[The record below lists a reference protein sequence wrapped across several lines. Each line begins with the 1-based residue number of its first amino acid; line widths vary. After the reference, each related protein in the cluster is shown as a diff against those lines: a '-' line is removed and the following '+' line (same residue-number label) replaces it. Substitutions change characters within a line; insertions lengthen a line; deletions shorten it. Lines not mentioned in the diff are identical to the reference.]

1 MKDHNEQVK
10 RFHDGES
17 ACYISERYNDKT
29 CEGLAYM
36 TRRSILS
43 EMIKAMPMGRFL
55 DIGCGPGVL
64 TSELLNG
71 RRDVVS
77 VDLSLAMLGKASESI
92 HDSPYRGDARFASCE
107 ASQLCFADG
116 SFDVVLCIGVVYY
129 VENYVA
135 VMQEIYRILKETG
148 VAVVQIN
155 KIASPAVYMTL
166 VPAYRWLKTKLI
178 GKSYEKMQFTG
189 NVFSWQGFLS
199 DMEGI
204 GYEVER
210 AEFYDFRVPFVD
222 IVLPRFSVRLGKW
235 LARHRES
242 KMVRCLSQGVLI
254 CLRK

>member
-1 MKDHNEQVK
+1 MKGHNEQVK

-17 ACYISERYNDKT
+17 VRYISERYNDKT
-29 CEGLAYM
+29 CEGLAYVS
-36 TRRSILS
+36 RKGILL
-43 EMIKAMPMGRFL
+43 ELVKAMPIGRFL

-71 RRDVVS
+71 TREVVS
-77 VDLSLAMLGKASESI
+77 VDLSRAMLANASESI
-92 HDSPYRGDARFASCE
+92 RDNPHRGDARFASCE
-107 ASQLCFADG
+107 ASQLCFVNG

-129 VENYVA
+129 VEDYVA
-135 VMQEIYRILKETG
+135 LMREIHRILKETG

-155 KIASPAVYMTL
+155 KIASPVVYTTL

-210 AEFYDFRVPFVD
+210 VEFYDFRVPFVD
-222 IVLPRFSVRLGKW
+222 IVLPKVSVGLGKC
-235 LARHRES
+235 LAKHRES
-242 KMVRCLSQGVLI
+242 KMVRWLSQGVLV